1 MLHSVPQ
8 SNAKPFLIHARVN
21 LCHIQESGKILGKK
35 WYLVIIHR
43 LLGRKMGFNELKE
56 AVGEISAKILAQA
69 LQDLQEKQVVER
81 RLASESPV
89 RVEYSLT
96 EKGIDLQNVLTGLET
111 WGRKWDVCSDPNH
124 HHAPSSAVPS
134 TTPPTEATL
143 AAAPPLAPMPP
154 RGEPTGPDGAAT
166 PA

>member
-21 LCHIQESGKILGKK
+21 LCPIQESGKILGKK
-35 WYLVIIHR
+35 WYLVIVHR
-43 LLGRKMGFNELKE
+43 LMGRKMGFNELKE

-69 LQDLQEKQVVER
+69 LQDLQEKQIVDR

-96 EKGIDLQNVLTGLET
+96 EKGQDLQNVLAGLEL
-111 WGRKWDVCSDPNH
+111 WGRKWDVCRDPRH
-124 HHAPSSAVPS
+124 HHVPFNA
-134 TTPPTEATL
+134 TTPAAMNTES
-143 AAAPPLAPMPP
+143 AAPPAGPQPP
-154 RGEPTGPDGAAT
+154 GPDGAAT